1 VAFAGPDN
9 LNMGTGVVT
18 LGGVGARTVTV
29 PSGTLTVGRLSG
41 TSVSGTF
48 GLTKAGAG
56 TLTLN
61 PTAPS
66 SIGDLLVADGTLN
79 IGAQNLVTTGLSG
92 SGTIANG
99 SATTRWLIVNSATDS
114 TFSGLLTD
122 GAGGGRLGLFK
133 QGAGTLTVAG
143 SNSYSDTTTIGTGGG
158 AAVIRAAATNALGT
172 GLIDFDSVGN
182 ASTARLELAGGIT
195 LANSAVTLRGRN
207 NASVA
212 ILNVSGSNTLNA
224 PITVTVGGSTY
235 IFQSDSG
242 TLNLGGAI
250 SATGGSRL
258 LTVTGSGNGILGG
271 AISNGGG
278 TIAIA
283 KSGTGTW
290 TLSGNSTYTGTTAV
304 LGGLLNVNGDNSA
317 ATGAVTV
324 AGGSLGGTGS
334 LGGAITVGTG
344 GAIVPGAGIGT
355 LTGTQSVSFADGSTY
370 VYEINSASVT
380 ADLLRVGTDLN
391 LSGTVAL
398 TLTDLSASTPIT
410 PGTVLS
416 LVNYGGSW
424 NGGLLTYSGTALAD
438 GDQFGFGVNQ
448 FQIDYNST
456 TQGSNVTTPIG
467 ANYVN
472 LVAVPE
478 PTITVAALA
487 SLGLA
492 GLMLRRRDS

>member
-1 VAFAGPDN
+1 
-9 LNMGTGVVT
+9 
-18 LGGVGARTVTV
+18 
-29 PSGTLTVGRLSG
+29 
-41 TSVSGTF
+41 
-48 GLTKAGAG
+48 
-56 TLTLN
+56 
-61 PTAPS
+61 
-66 SIGDLLVADGTLN
+66 
-79 IGAQNLVTTGLSG
+79 
-92 SGTIANG
+92 
-99 SATTRWLIVNSATDS
+99 
-114 TFSGLLTD
+114 
-122 GAGGGRLGLFK
+122 
-133 QGAGTLTVAG
+133 
-143 SNSYSDTTTIGTGGG
+143 
-158 AAVIRAAATNALGT
+158 
-172 GLIDFDSVGN
+172 
-182 ASTARLELAGGIT
+182 
-195 LANSAVTLRGRN
+195 
-207 NASVA
+207 
-212 ILNVSGSNTLNA
+212 VSGSNTLNA